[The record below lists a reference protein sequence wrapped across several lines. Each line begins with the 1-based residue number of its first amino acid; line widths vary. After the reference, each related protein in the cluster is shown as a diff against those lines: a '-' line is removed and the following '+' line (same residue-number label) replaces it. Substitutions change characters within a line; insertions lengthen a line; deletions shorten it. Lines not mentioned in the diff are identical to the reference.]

1 MSETSAAFL
10 FAVFCQIHQ
19 KNCRKVAKIWAYMM
33 DGVSRCYNDWSELV
47 TMTLSIISLEIAR
60 YARKRRLD
68 YCPTSLFNVLLSKLF
83 YFDNCRFFID

>member
-19 KNCRKVAKIWAYMM
+19 KIAEKLQKIRASMM

-47 TMTLSIISLEIAR
+47 TMILSIISLEIAR
-60 YARKRRLD
+60 YARKKEAR
-68 YCPTSLFNVLLSKLF
+68 LLSNLL
-83 YFDNCRFFID
+83 I